1 MCLIM
6 YRCWISIN
14 LLDDDFWVMTDVIW
28 LEQVIYYIF
37 LVIILLISIWL
48 HEYAHAW
55 TSYKLWDP
63 TPVLQWR
70 LSPNPLKHIDIL
82 WLISVF
88 LIGFWWWKPV
98 QINPIYYKNPTRDET
113 LAAFAWP
120 VMNLVLAF
128 FGMLIMMVYGRI
140 IGAWVQDLL
149 LVNGDFVVLFW
160 QLFIRLNIVLAVFN
174 MFPLP
179 PLDGYRLVKICW
191 KKWAQWIEKNIFWI
205 QWIIPILVI
214 SWSPIIQNCIN
225 AVWDPI
231 YRLFFM
237 LFSLIFY

>member
-1 MCLIM
+1 MLE
-6 YRCWISIN
+6 SIG
-14 LLDDDFWVMTDVIW
+14 
-28 LEQVIYYIF
+28 LEQIIYYVF

-70 LSPNPLKHIDIL
+70 LTPNPLKHIDII
-82 WLISVF
+82 WFISVF

-113 LAAFAWP
+113 FTAFAWP
-120 VMNLVLAF
+120 AMNIVLAF
-128 FGMLIMMVYGRI
+128 FGMFIMMVYGKI
-140 IGAWVQDLL
+140 AWMWAQDLFL
-149 LVNGDFVVLFW
+149 MNADYVILFW
-160 QLFIRLNIVLAVFN
+160 QMFIIMNIALAVFN
-174 MFPLP
+174 MIPLP
-179 PLDGYRLVKICW
+179 PLDWYRLIKIFW
-191 KKWAQWIEKNIFWI
+191 KKWARWMEKNVTWI
-205 QWIIPILVI
+205 SMILIILIV
-214 SWSPIIQNCIN
+214 SGSPIIWNYISTITD
-225 AVWDPI
+225 VI